1 MVRQVARGMMLM
13 WVPGVSKREFSMAM
27 PKLRLKRQSGF
38 TLVEILIVLVIIGI
52 TVGLISVNFMPD
64 DKKILMDEARKLSL
78 LIEQAHDESIV
89 SGREIALSLDSDK
102 YQFWRKDDN
111 GKWVQFR
118 NDDLFRERLLGSEI
132 KLSELSINSSKV
144 VASERLIFSPAG
156 MSAPFSINLELKGHH
171 TWITSDS
178 QGKIALKSDE

>member
-1 MVRQVARGMMLM
+1 MLM
-13 WVPGVSKREFSMAM
+13 WVPGVSNRVFSAGM
-27 PKLRLKRQSGF
+27 PNLKSKRQAGF

-64 DKKILMDEARKLSL
+64 DKQKLMDEVRKLSL
-78 LIEQAHDESIV
+78 LIEQAHDEAIV
-89 SGREIALSLDSDK
+89 SGREIALSLDGDK
-102 YQFWRKDDN
+102 YQFWRKDEY
-111 GKWVQFR
+111 GKWVQFT

-132 KLSELSINSSKV
+132 KLSELSINSAKV
-144 VASERLIFSPAG
+144 VANERLIFSPAG

-171 TWITSDS
+171 MWITSDS